1 MSLTPDYFDRYE
13 NFALTRSESGVL
25 TLRFHT
31 AGGPV
36 TFTGTTHSDLPRVLE
51 DIAFDRSNK
60 VLVITGT
67 GDRFMT
73 DIDGASLGDLTKPMA
88 SDITYME
95 GRRIPQRLADLEM
108 PIISAVNGPASVHSE
123 YVLIA
128 DIVIASETTEFS
140 DFPHLTFGINPGDG
154 LHIVWE
160 EALGINRARYYALT
174 QGTFTAAEARQWGA
188 VAEVLPQAQV
198 LARAQELAESLAAKP
213 QLLTRYL
220 AVTLRQRI
228 SRRMAEGTA
237 LGMAL
242 ESLTAA
248 NLAYLPQLPQENRS
262 VVVLAGTRH
271 DMLVA
276 CCPNVHETL
285 LLASREGAASGGSRQ
300 PAVSSWRLAAV
311 A

>member
-1 MSLTPDYFDRYE
+1 MSLTPDYFKRYE

-31 AGGPV
+31 ADGPV
-36 TFTGTTHSDLPRVLE
+36 TFTGTTHSDFPRVLE
-51 DIAFDRSNK
+51 DIAFDRNNK

-73 DIDGASLGDLTKPMA
+73 EIDGASLGDITKPMA

-108 PIISAVNGPASVHSE
+108 PIVAAVNGPASVHSE
-123 YVLIA
+123 YALIA
-128 DIVIASETTEFS
+128 DIVIASETAEFS

-160 EALGINRARYYALT
+160 EALGLNRARYYALT
-174 QGTFTAAEARQWGA
+174 QGTFTAAEAKQWGA
-188 VAEVLPQAQV
+188 VSEVLPQDQV

-213 QLLTRYL
+213 QLLTRYA

-248 NLAYLPQLPQENRS
+248 NLAYLPQPQ
-262 VVVLAGTRH
+262 
-271 DMLVA
+271 
-276 CCPNVHETL
+276 
-285 LLASREGAASGGSRQ
+285 
-300 PAVSSWRLAAV
+300 
-311 A
+311 

>member
-1 MSLTPDYFDRYE
+1 MSPTPDYFDRYE

-31 AGGPV
+31 TGGPV
-36 TFTGTTHSDLPRVLE
+36 TFTGTTHSDFPRVLE
-51 DIAFDRSNK
+51 EIAFDRSNR

-67 GDRFMT
+67 GERFMT
-73 DIDGASLGDLTKPMA
+73 EIDGASLGDITKPMA
-88 SDITYME
+88 SDISYME

-108 PIISAVNGPASVHSE
+108 PIIAAVNGPASVHSE
-123 YVLIA
+123 YALIA

-154 LHIVWE
+154 VHIVWE
-160 EALGINRARYYALT
+160 EALGINRARYYTLT
-174 QGTFTAAEARQWGA
+174 QGTFTAAEAKQWGA
-188 VAEVLPQAQV
+188 VAEVLPQEQV
-198 LARAQELAESLAAKP
+198 LARAQELAEGLAAKP
-213 QLLTRYL
+213 QLLTRYV

-248 NLAYLPQLPQENRS
+248 NLAYLPQSQ
-262 VVVLAGTRH
+262 
-271 DMLVA
+271 
-276 CCPNVHETL
+276 
-285 LLASREGAASGGSRQ
+285 
-300 PAVSSWRLAAV
+300 
-311 A
+311 

>member
-1 MSLTPDYFDRYE
+1 MSPTPDYFDRYE

-31 AGGPV
+31 GGGPV
-36 TFTGTTHSDLPRVLE
+36 TFTGTTHSDFPRLLE

-73 DIDGASLGDLTKPMA
+73 DIDGASLGDITKPMA

-108 PIISAVNGPASVHSE
+108 PIISAINGPASVHSE

-160 EALGINRARYYALT
+160 EALGINRARYYTLT
-174 QGTFTAAEARQWGA
+174 QGTFTAAEAKQWGA
-188 VAEVLPQAQV
+188 VAEVLPQDQV

-213 QLLTRYL
+213 QLLTRYA

-248 NLAYLPQLPQENRS
+248 NLAYLPQSQ
-262 VVVLAGTRH
+262 
-271 DMLVA
+271 
-276 CCPNVHETL
+276 
-285 LLASREGAASGGSRQ
+285 
-300 PAVSSWRLAAV
+300 
-311 A
+311 

>member
-1 MSLTPDYFDRYE
+1 MNPTPDYFDRYE

-31 AGGPV
+31 AGGPA
-36 TFTGTTHSDLPRVLE
+36 TFTGTTHSDFPRLLE
-51 DIAFDRSNK
+51 EIAFDRANK

-88 SDITYME
+88 SDISYME
-95 GRRIPQRLADLEM
+95 GRRILQRLADLEM
-108 PIISAVNGPASVHSE
+108 PIISAVNGPASVHNE

-128 DIVIASETTEFS
+128 DIVIASETAEFS

-160 EALGINRARYYALT
+160 EALGINRARYYVLT
-174 QGTFTAAEARQWGA
+174 QGTFTAAEAKQWGA
-188 VAEVLPQAQV
+188 VAEVLPQDQV
-198 LARAQELAESLAAKP
+198 LARAQELAEGLAAKP
-213 QLLTRYL
+213 QLLTRY
-220 AVTLRQRI
+220 AAITLRQRI

-248 NLAYLPQLPQENRS
+248 NLAYLPQTQ
-262 VVVLAGTRH
+262 
-271 DMLVA
+271 
-276 CCPNVHETL
+276 
-285 LLASREGAASGGSRQ
+285 
-300 PAVSSWRLAAV
+300 
-311 A
+311 

>member
-1 MSLTPDYFDRYE
+1 MSTTPDYFDRYE

-25 TLRFHT
+25 TMRFHT
-31 AGGPV
+31 NGGPA
-36 TFTGTTHSDLPRVLE
+36 TFTGTTHSDLPRLLE
-51 DIAFDRSNK
+51 DIAFDRDNK

-73 DIDGASLGDLTKPMA
+73 EIDGASLGDITKPME
-88 SDITYME
+88 SDVSYME

-128 DIVIASETTEFS
+128 DIVIASETAEFS

-160 EALGINRARYYALT
+160 EALGLNRARYYALT
-174 QGTFTAAEARQWGA
+174 QGTFTAAQAKEWGA
-188 VAEVLPQAQV
+188 VGEVLPQDQV
-198 LARAQELAESLAAKP
+198 LARAQELAESLAARP
-213 QLLTRYL
+213 QLLTRYA

-248 NLAYLPQLPQENRS
+248 NLAYLPPGQ
-262 VVVLAGTRH
+262 
-271 DMLVA
+271 
-276 CCPNVHETL
+276 
-285 LLASREGAASGGSRQ
+285 
-300 PAVSSWRLAAV
+300 
-311 A
+311 